1 MKQTETL
8 CITFN
13 VQMADG
19 GVAEVAEIRPISLIF
34 LNSPPLFLGGLLKK
48 FYLCPHY
55 EKNSDYSN
63 LNK

>member
-19 GVAEVAEIRPISLIF
+19 GVAEVAEIRPFSLIF
-34 LNSPPLFLGGLLKK
+34 LTPLLLGGLLKK